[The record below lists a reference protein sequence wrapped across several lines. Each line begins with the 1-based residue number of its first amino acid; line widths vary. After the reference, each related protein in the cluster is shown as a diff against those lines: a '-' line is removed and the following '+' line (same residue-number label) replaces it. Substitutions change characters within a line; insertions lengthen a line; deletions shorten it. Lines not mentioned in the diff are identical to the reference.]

1 MEQKN
6 AGSIVSEIDNWK
18 AREARMQKLFS
29 DGIIHDSAFLK
40 QKLSFYD
47 HLQAKYAKTPD
58 PEEKMVLAI
67 LAKQRSQLR
76 AQVYPGILQRIF
88 SQVIEPIRQ
97 KHIQQ
102 QQTVKSNHNLTE
114 LKQALNVAGFGNVFP
129 RLEKQLQNGHQQFKI
144 PVSHYVSVNQK
155 MDYNLSFSRD
165 KQGQYR
171 FENYQATL
179 TKEGKPAETR
189 SQVFSSHEAVNALQA
204 KNLLEGRAIHKDNHF
219 DLSGSQQPGWI
230 KLDFNDK
237 DPSGNHKLKEF
248 NQGYG
253 FDLEKVL
260 KQLPIE
266 KSDLENPQKQN
277 LLLSLKDGNREQV
290 LFNSQGRTYRISLE
304 ANPQFKTV
312 DLFDENSK
320 KVSLLQLTGPQKKEP
335 EIRQKPTIR
344 IMHSRKNG
352 VSI

>member
-6 AGSIVSEIDNWK
+6 SNRVALEMEDWK
-18 AREARMQKLFS
+18 ARESRMQKLFS
-29 DGIIHDSAFLK
+29 ADIVNDSAFLK

-47 HLQAKYAKTPD
+47 HLQTKYAKSQD
-58 PEEKMVLAI
+58 PEERMVLAI

-76 AQVYPGILQRIF
+76 AQVYPGVIQRIF
-88 SQVIEPIRQ
+88 SQIIEPLRQ

-102 QQTVKSNHNLTE
+102 QQTINTNHNLQD
-114 LKQALNVAGFGNVFP
+114 LKQALDKAGFSQVYP
-129 RLEKQLQNGHQQFKI
+129 KLEKQLQNGQQQFSI
-144 PVSHYVSVNQK
+144 PVSQYLAGSQK

-165 KQGQYR
+165 QQGQYR
-171 FENYQATL
+171 FEHYKATL
-179 TKEGKPAETR
+179 SREGKPSQTR
-189 SQVFSSHEAVNALQA
+189 SQVFGSQDAVNAMQA
-204 KNLLEGRAIHKDNHF
+204 RNLLEGRAIYKENNA
-219 DLSGSQQPGWI
+219 LSGSQQPGWL

-248 NQGYG
+248 PQHYG

-266 KSDLENPQKQN
+266 KTALENQPH
-277 LLLSLKDGNREQV
+277 LLQSLKDGNREQIT
-290 LFNSQGRTYRISLE
+290 FNSQGRQYRISLE

-320 KVSLLQLTGPQKKEP
+320 KVSLSQLTGSAKKEP

-344 IMHSRKNG
+344 IMHARKNG
-352 VSI
+352 VSV